1 MAVEFVADFG
11 GIGELM
17 RSEQVRA
24 ALHDAAIPILVRAK
38 ALAGQA
44 KLDEYEKSLRIEDG
58 VRPKGRPFSRV
69 VADYQDATAFEWGD
83 TNKGRRRILGEA
95 ANAQVF

>member
-1 MAVEFVADFG
+1 MAFEFVADFQ
-11 GIGELM
+11 GIGEVM
-17 RSEQVRA
+17 RSDQVQA
-24 ALHDAAIPILVRAK
+24 ALHDAAVPILARAK

-69 VADYQDATAFEWGD
+69 VADHQDATAIEWGD
-83 TNKGRRRILGEA
+83 TNVKRRRILGEA
-95 ANAQVF
+95 ANTQVF

>member
-1 MAVEFVADFG
+1 MATELVVDFE

-24 ALHDAAIPILVRAK
+24 ALHDAAVPILARAK

-69 VADYQDATAFEWGD
+69 VADHPDATAFEWGD
-83 TNKGRRRILGEA
+83 TNTSRRRILGEA
-95 ANAQVF
+95 ANTQVF